1 MLLIL
6 IPSEFLLYL
15 GVLGRLGANANQ
27 FQIYPDEFVSLSL
40 QAKHSANP
48 AKDVNQGCRLALAV
62 FSLPYSDPCRWV
74 GVVLW
79 LREYE
84 EVPSAWIGMQQV
96 L

>member
-27 FQIYPDEFVSLSL
+27 FQIY
-40 QAKHSANP
+40 
-48 AKDVNQGCRLALAV
+48 
-62 FSLPYSDPCRWV
+62 PYSDPCRWV

>member
-48 AKDVNQGCRLALAV
+48 AKGVNQGCRLALAV
-62 FSLPYSDPCRWV
+62 FFFALLGPMQMDKGCSLAQRV
-74 GVVLW
+74 
-79 LREYE
+79 
-84 EVPSAWIGMQQV
+84 
-96 L
+96 